1 MGYQGRGL
9 SEQALAFSFGSP
21 ETSKGLETMC
31 LRSGAKETRKQVLVG
46 GK

>member
-21 ETSKGLETMC
+21 ETSKGLETMR
-31 LRSGAKETRKQVLVG
+31 LRSGAKESRKRALVG
-46 GK
+46 EK